1 MNFRRTLPF
10 VVLLGFSAA
19 GLSEKPLACD
29 VNALS
34 GPQRERH
41 RTLGE
46 NLRGAVSGRG
56 ELANGYT
63 LVLDLDRLPADSAGS
78 PFCVVEVAEWVDLE
92 SRCCPFLEFGIDVSG
107 KGRVVRLRLTGGK
120 GVKSFLRTELGLLD
134 ENAGRGER
142 RN

>member
-1 MNFRRTLPF
+1 MKFRRTLSF
-10 VVLLGFSAA
+10 LALFGLSAA

-29 VNALS
+29 PNALS
-34 GPQRERH
+34 NSQRERH

-46 NLRGAVSGRG
+46 KLRGAVADRV
-56 ELANGYT
+56 ELANGYS
-63 LVLDLDRLPADSAGS
+63 LVLDLDRLPADAAGF

-92 SRCCPFLEFGIDVSG
+92 SRCCPFLEFGIDVPA

-120 GVKSFLRTELGLLD
+120 GVKSFLKSELGLLAED
-134 ENAGRGER
+134 AGRGGL